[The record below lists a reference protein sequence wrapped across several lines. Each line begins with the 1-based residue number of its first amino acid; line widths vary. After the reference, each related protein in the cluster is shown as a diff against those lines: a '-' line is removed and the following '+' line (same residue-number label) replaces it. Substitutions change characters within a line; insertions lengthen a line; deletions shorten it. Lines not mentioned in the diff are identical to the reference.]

1 MSVWDAISIYHAPD
15 IFLTQFNSAP
25 VAARSLFAAH
35 WCQSEVRNGG
45 LHQFF
50 SNSTGILAPEAIAAY
65 QMIGMPKLASVIEAA
80 ARWFGSDYPRRRE
93 IREELLDSYETEHPE
108 GWNRFHGSTTN
119 FLLSLTRKTAA
130 FAKRQMSTQPSR
142 AADSD
147 ARH

>member
-93 IREELLDSYETEHPE
+93 IRQELLDSCETEHPE
-108 GWNRFHGSTTN
+108 GWNPFSRLDDEF
-119 FLLSLTRKTAA
+119 
-130 FAKRQMSTQPSR
+130 FALIDQENGGFRQ
-142 AADSD
+142 AADEY
-147 ARH
+147 ATKQGG